1 MNIESDEL
9 ANAIVFVLSRSK
21 IRSYLASHEYSK
33 EERYRIE
40 LDYST
45 FEKGT
50 FFLNNM
56 LLYATKSYVRSKR
69 WVLSLKF
76 LYPTK
81 VSEKDIK
88 KFFNYCKQEHD
99 NYMANNDEDGKISL
113 YTWSGGLGKEKVKFQ
128 KEIVKQLLVDHQI
141 VL

>member
-1 MNIESDEL
+1 MIDPAYFMNAYFLKIYLFVTLCQKLDIDKIMEKLHKFTHNIFTDINIESDEL

-50 FFLNNM
+50 FYLNNM
-56 LLYATKSYVRSKR
+56 LVHANKSYVRNKR
-69 WVLSLKF
+69 WV
-76 LYPTK
+76 
-81 VSEKDIK
+81 
-88 KFFNYCKQEHD
+88 
-99 NYMANNDEDGKISL
+99 
-113 YTWSGGLGKEKVKFQ
+113 
-128 KEIVKQLLVDHQI
+128 
-141 VL
+141 